1 MGEPSS
7 WSWCSPTHVFDSHD
21 AIVKRCSRA
30 CQAPPPPAAADTG
43 EAGSG
48 AMKPAN
54 RGGSRD
60 PDPSP
65 RRRKADGGMTPQE
78 MKQLA
83 ELLQNV
89 PGIRSIELKDV
100 KGLAQLLREAP
111 EIGSI
116 EIKGWFGTGV
126 VITRTS
132 ATPTYAPALA
142 PPPTVLAPA
151 AGASEPEAAAVPRAA
166 PALKEIKSPMVG
178 TWYKSP
184 EPGAD
189 PYVKVGSRVTAGQ
202 TVCIIEAMKIMN
214 EIEAEIAGVIREV
227 CVEDA
232 QPVEFGQ
239 VLFRVDPNG

>member
-1 MGEPSS
+1 
-7 WSWCSPTHVFDSHD
+7 
-21 AIVKRCSRA
+21 
-30 CQAPPPPAAADTG
+30 
-43 EAGSG
+43 
-48 AMKPAN
+48 
-54 RGGSRD
+54 
-60 PDPSP
+60 
-65 RRRKADGGMTPQE
+65 MTPQE

-100 KGLAQLLREAP
+100 KGLAQLLRESP

-132 ATPTYAPALA
+132 ALPTYAPSVPLPIPAA
-142 PPPTVLAPA
+142 PVGAAAPA
-151 AGASEPEAAAVPRAA
+151 PEADVREAPRAAA

-178 TWYKSP
+178 TYYKAP
-184 EPGAD
+184 EPGAE
-189 PYVKVGSRVTAGQ
+189 PYVKVGNRVTPGQ

-214 EIEAEIAGVIREV
+214 EIEAEIAGVVREV

>member
-1 MGEPSS
+1 
-7 WSWCSPTHVFDSHD
+7 
-21 AIVKRCSRA
+21 
-30 CQAPPPPAAADTG
+30 
-43 EAGSG
+43 
-48 AMKPAN
+48 
-54 RGGSRD
+54 
-60 PDPSP
+60 
-65 RRRKADGGMTPQE
+65 MTPQE

-83 ELLQNV
+83 ELLQNT
-89 PGIRSIELKDV
+89 PGIRSVELKDV
-100 KGLAQLLREAP
+100 KGLAQLLRESP

-116 EIKGWFGTGV
+116 EVKGWFGTGV

-132 ATPTYAPALA
+132 AAPVAPPAPAG
-142 PPPTVLAPA
+142 PA
-151 AGASEPEAAAVPRAA
+151 VGGGGELEGREAPRAALA

-214 EIEAEIAGVIREV
+214 EIEAEITGVIREV